1 MPATILQPVAVL
13 IAWTMVM
20 LVWMLAVRLPA
31 MSRAGIK
38 LGALTGTKAADADRA
53 LPPEAQWK
61 AHNYN
66 HLLEQPV
73 LFYAV
78 CLTIALSGNSTGLTM
93 YLAWAYV
100 GLRILHSLWQ
110 ATMNRVAVRFALF
123 IASSL
128 VLGLL
133 CVRALMLVF

>member
-1 MPATILQPVAVL
+1 
-13 IAWTMVM
+13 M
-20 LVWMLAVRLPA
+20 LVWMLAVRFPA

-38 LGALTGTKAADADRA
+38 VSQLVGSKGSDADRS

-78 CLTIALSGNSTGLTM
+78 CLVIALSGNSTGLTM
-93 YLAWAYV
+93 YLAWVYV

-110 ATMNRVAVRFALF
+110 ATVNRVAIRFALF
-123 IASSL
+123 LASSL

-133 CVRALMLVF
+133 SLRALMMVF